1 MTKRRKL
8 NSWAN
13 LWTIACCSLLASPAF
28 SGQVDYPDDSYSS
41 GDTLTAGDLNAKFN
55 KIKTEIND
63 NNLNIESNSNNIS
76 TNTTNI
82 DNNTNNISTN
92 TTNIGNN
99 TNNISTNLT
108 SINTNSDAIVELKNP
123 TGAVSVSAHAFR
135 TETTG
140 DSTCQWKTNLGIAY
154 GSLVSGNLNACRVV
168 AGIQIPDG
176 VTMTSLSCNV
186 NDATDAAEMRAYMYQ
201 HNNSSA
207 IANEIFA
214 TPLTGK
220 PATDGRRNIVANSPG
235 DLNFAIV
242 DNAENAYSLGI
253 LFSSTPATIPI
264 PANLS
269 LYSCTVTYE

>member
-1 MTKRRKL
+1 MTKRRML

-13 LWTIACCSLLASPAF
+13 LWTIVSCSLLVSPAF
-28 SGQVDYPDDSYSS
+28 SGEVDYPDDSYSS

-63 NNLNIESNSNNIS
+63 NSLNIESNS
-76 TNTTNI
+76 
-82 DNNTNNISTN
+82 NNISTN

-140 DSTCQWKTNLGIAY
+140 DSTCQWKTNLGTAY

-220 PATDGRRNIVANSPG
+220 TATDGRRNIVANSPS
-235 DLNFAIV
+235 DLNYAIV

-253 LFSSTPATIPI
+253 LFSSTTATIPI
-264 PANLS
+264 PSNLS